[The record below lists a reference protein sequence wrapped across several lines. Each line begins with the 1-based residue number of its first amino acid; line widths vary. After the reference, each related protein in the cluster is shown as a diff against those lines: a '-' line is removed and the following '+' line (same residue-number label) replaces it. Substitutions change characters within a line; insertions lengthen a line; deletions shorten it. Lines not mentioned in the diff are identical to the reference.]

1 MFIFMY
7 CACENHT
14 FNVTPTHRLQQHRS
28 FFQQT
33 ARIACFFCEGC
44 TWHHLHMLVEE
55 PLCCDWKGR
64 AARAKT
70 FTLWHQFRFIRP
82 RIKHFNKTQHDSN
95 KGDAHC
101 GTKQQ
106 YRSHVVLILYL
117 LVRATRMLFITRIP
131 FVVNCT
137 FPHNADWEAA
147 TLAEGLG

>member
-55 PLCCDWKGR
+55 PLCCEWKGR

-95 KGDAHC
+95 KGHDSNTLWHQATIQISRRAYFISACSRHTDVVHHAHPVR
-101 GTKQQ
+101 GE
-106 YRSHVVLILYL
+106 SHIS
-117 LVRATRMLFITRIP
+117 TQ
-131 FVVNCT
+131 C
-137 FPHNADWEAA
+137 
-147 TLAEGLG
+147 